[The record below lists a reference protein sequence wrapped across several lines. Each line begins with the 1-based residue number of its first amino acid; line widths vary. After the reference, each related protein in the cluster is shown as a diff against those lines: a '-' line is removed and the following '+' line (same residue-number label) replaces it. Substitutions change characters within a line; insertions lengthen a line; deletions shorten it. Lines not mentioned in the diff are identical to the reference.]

1 MVFCLILFKAR
12 ENVSFFPLPRFYAL
26 LGDFEIGPPLIA
38 HDDMTLPDNPVFL
51 KAASIHF
58 SISIT

>member
-1 MVFCLILFKAR
+1 MFH
-12 ENVSFFPLPRFYAL
+12 FFPLPRFYSL
-26 LGDFEIGPPLIA
+26 LGDFENGPPLIA
-38 HDDMTLPDNPVFL
+38 HDDMTLPANPVSL